1 MTITSNDI
9 RQKIYTSATTINQD
23 FLDKTFGYGETKL
36 QAVCEITN
44 GSNVIKV
51 SSIPKYVGDVYYEG
65 RASLPVIRKTIGQFL
80 TTTFQFDDTNI
91 QLSNVDGALN
101 KYFINGENYNT
112 FIGSQ
117 MIFKLGVDDIE
128 SSYINVFTGEIKNE
142 SGLASST
149 QTVEFNAQNILTNYN
164 RTIDLP
170 EIKSSVFPSAPTD
183 VLGTKI
189 PVVIGDWTIGCN
201 VILTGSYKVNSSGVD
216 YDAETYTT
224 NNFYGGVLGYYI
236 GGANFVFATGNYTP
250 STISN
255 AWLKRGD
262 KLLALN
268 FNSTPQVVG
277 GYYVC
282 NITNIKKSGGG
293 TITYVYEQGD
303 QLVISVNVGSNDNI
317 VNQAKS
323 LLQDILGISS
333 SLFDSSWTIL
343 SAKAS
348 PSQSSISTI
357 KSRVWIGENSG
368 TILEYVNSML
378 TQVRLKFFINSN
390 GLFEL
395 LSLHF
400 EDWQTPS
407 SLRKIDK
414 FQVIEDSIKITSDD
428 QNYIC
433 GASGNYSFT
442 PVSSSTM
449 LKSPLLI
456 NQTSKNAIGGTNV
469 LKTIDFPNLYIAS
482 DVANQLT
489 EYIRLFSFPLEYVT
503 LSTAWTG
510 LLDDIGDFINID
522 IQIGSINYINVP
534 CIIMDK
540 SIDLQTFK
548 IQYKLLSLNG
558 FSYPNN
564 VLSLTGMLS
573 SYNQTLS

>member
-1 MTITSNDI
+1 MAITSNDI
-9 RQKIYTSATTINQD
+9 RQKIYTSATSITQD

-36 QAVCEITN
+36 QAICEITN

-51 SSIPKYVGDVYYEG
+51 SSIPKYVGDVFYEG
-65 RASLPVIRKTIGQFL
+65 RASLPIIRKTIGQFL
-80 TTTFQFDDTNI
+80 TTSFQFDDTNI
-91 QLSNVDGALN
+91 QLSNVDGSLN
-101 KYFINGENYNT
+101 KYFINGANYNT

-149 QTVEFNAQNILTNYN
+149 QTVEFNAQNLLTNYN

-170 EIKSSVFPSAPTD
+170 EIKSSVFPSAPAD

-189 PVVIGDWTIGCN
+189 PVVIGDWTVGCN
-201 VILTGSYKVNSSGVD
+201 VILTGSYKVNASGID
-216 YDAETYTT
+216 YDAETYTA
-224 NNFYGGVLGYYI
+224 NNFYGGIVGYYI
-236 GGANFVFATGNYTP
+236 GGSNFVFATGNYTP

-323 LLQDILGISS
+323 LLQNILGISS
-333 SLFDSSWTIL
+333 SLFDSSWTTL
-343 SAKAS
+343 AAKAS

-368 TILEYVNSML
+368 TILEYINSML
-378 TQVRLKFFINSN
+378 MQVRLKFFINSN

-400 EDWQTPS
+400 EDWQAPS

-414 FQVIEDSIKITSDD
+414 FQVIEESIKITLDD
-428 QNYIC
+428 KNYIC
-433 GASGNYSFT
+433 GANGNYSFT
-442 PVSSSTM
+442 PVSNATM
-449 LKSPLLI
+449 LKSPLLT
-456 NQTSKNAIGGTNV
+456 NQTSKTAIGGTNV
-469 LKTIDFPNLYIAS
+469 LKTIDFPNLYVAS